1 MNNSDAATT
10 PLEDINFVTEPSAAR
25 LNERQQLDYR
35 TEREQCL
42 EWLYAVGKTPKRGEG
57 YAFTTVKTRGSRM
70 DQFYRWVW
78 DTEDGYTASLTTDHA
93 DAYLQHLA
101 RQETSN
107 AHKNSSRKAVM
118 MLYKWRH
125 HQRGGDAWEPDITF
139 TQPHTSTAPRD
150 YLTRAERR
158 QIRDASLEYR
168 SVPDPTSVSGADRDR
183 WEAYLAQRFEKPKAE
198 VTAADWERANSWKI
212 PSLVATRLDAGL
224 RPIEVERATTDWV
237 DLENGVLRIPREEA
251 SKNAENWIVSLQD
264 RTVTTL
270 DRWLAQR
277 RTKPKYDDTDTIWLT
292 CESNPL
298 SNLIAPVYPPEAL

>member
-1 MNNSDAATT
+1 
-10 PLEDINFVTEPSAAR
+10 
-25 LNERQQLDYR
+25 
-35 TEREQCL
+35 
-42 EWLYAVGKTPKRGEG
+42 
-57 YAFTTVKTRGSRM
+57 
-70 DQFYRWVW
+70 
-78 DTEDGYTASLTTDHA
+78 
-93 DAYLQHLA
+93 
-101 RQETSN
+101 
-107 AHKNSSRKAVM
+107 

-158 QIRDASLEYR
+158 RIRDASLEYR

-212 PSLVATRLDAGL
+212 PSLVATSLDAGL

-292 CESNPL
+292 CESNPYQTSSL
-298 SNLIAPVYPPEAL
+298 RYILRKLCEITGIDTEHRQMSWYAIRHSVGTYMAREEGLAAAQTQLRHRR